1 MERLLYLCTQMPL
14 LTSATLLSIVALLGL
29 EYTHAEPKSY
39 RGLLKKSS
47 RKVALGVQ
55 QKT

>member
-47 RKVALGVQ
+47 RKVALGVLL
-55 QKT
+55 